1 MTEETLEYKLAE
13 LTNETDPHV
22 KFDPT
27 FKKTIVAKEWVPLD
41 KTEEGAPEVS
51 APSPTEEN
59 TKIDG
64 VLIPIIKINSI
75 VVPNTDIQY
84 MMFDYTGF
92 KPTLELTI
100 RKSVFSK
107 LETPG
112 MVSKVTVIM
121 IPPVD
126 KTYRK
131 ISVDFYI
138 NDVSDYEDK
147 FVMYSCSMF
156 FPALEKKWTRS
167 IKNDG
172 DNKLNTFALC
182 KSIANECG
190 LGFAAS
196 NQCEEISDTKVRLM
210 RSQTFQDIIKE
221 HTEFGGLDNNSFFM
235 SWIDVYGYIVLCN
248 IAWIFSQATNVN
260 ELSMHMLEGM
270 NVTNATDNPI
280 KYGEKTFRTFTNWK
294 SQAKKQSNYIQHYEW
309 IVDNN
314 SIKTFG
320 TNNTYFTINHRVTGG
335 NNDIVTETVKIEDK
349 SADGQNYK
357 DAYDFQDIKFLGVE
371 MASKDDGNTPI
382 LYQKQRRNAYVNQL
396 KAKKLK
402 VVLNDLNINLERGT
416 LINIQIF
423 EFDKDAKI
431 QLLNLT
437 DNLSEKG
444 NINSKPSDEIP
455 NKKKILDN
463 PDIGIPNLS
472 ISGIYF
478 IDGIEYEYTKGM
490 EKIEQTLYLIKQTPS
505 NNYLNMSSLPKLS
518 PQDE

>member
-1 MTEETLEYKLAE
+1 
-13 LTNETDPHV
+13 
-22 KFDPT
+22 
-27 FKKTIVAKEWVPLD
+27 
-41 KTEEGAPEVS
+41 
-51 APSPTEEN
+51 
-59 TKIDG
+59 
-64 VLIPIIKINSI
+64 
-75 VVPNTDIQY
+75 
-84 MMFDYTGF
+84 
-92 KPTLELTI
+92 
-100 RKSVFSK
+100 
-107 LETPG
+107 
-112 MVSKVTVIM
+112 
-121 IPPVD
+121 
-126 KTYRK
+126 
-131 ISVDFYI
+131 
-138 NDVSDYEDK
+138 
-147 FVMYSCSMF
+147 
-156 FPALEKKWTRS
+156 
-167 IKNDG
+167 
-172 DNKLNTFALC
+172 
-182 KSIANECG
+182 
-190 LGFAAS
+190 
-196 NQCEEISDTKVRLM
+196 
-210 RSQTFQDIIKE
+210 
-221 HTEFGGLDNNSFFM
+221 
-235 SWIDVYGYIVLCN
+235 
-248 IAWIFSQATNVN
+248 
-260 ELSMHMLEGM
+260 MHMLEGM
-270 NVTNATDNPI
+270 NVTNDSDNPI

-437 DNLSEKG
+437 DNLAEKG
-444 NINSKPSDEIP
+444 NINSKPSDEIQ